1 MGANM
6 YIQRTSEKV
15 IEKFSKQFKVV
26 LITGAR
32 QVGKSTLLKHCEPD
46 RNYVSL
52 DDLQIREMA
61 INEPKL
67 FLENYKAPLIIDEIQ
82 YVPNLLSY
90 IKLIVDKSE
99 KKGQYWLTGSQQFHL
114 MKNVS
119 ESLAGRVGIVDLMGL
134 SLSEISENPNNLPFF
149 PSNEY
154 IEQRRINHKYFS
166 VSDIFQFIYNG
177 SFPALNNKD
186 EFQDRNAF
194 YSAYLRTYIERDI
207 RDLSS
212 ISNEMKFLNF
222 IRVVAA
228 RTGQVLKYSELANE
242 VDISE
247 PTAKSWL
254 SILVSSN
261 MVYLLQPYYRNINKR
276 MTKMPKIYF
285 LDTGLCAYLTGWS
298 SPEVIQQGAMNGAFF
313 ETFVVSE
320 IIKSYRHN
328 GERPLIYW
336 YRDKKQKEID
346 LLIERD
352 GKLHPVEIKLTSSPN
367 KSMVKNFDILQDAG
381 QGALICPRET
391 DITLTENVNVIP
403 VSYI

>member
-1 MGANM
+1 M
-6 YIQRTSEKV
+6 YIKRTSEDV
-15 IEKFSKQFKVV
+15 IKNLSKQFKVV
-26 LITGAR
+26 LVTGAR
-32 QVGKSTLLKHCEPD
+32 QVGKSTLLKHCDEN

-52 DDLQIREMA
+52 DDLSERELA

-67 FLENYKAPLIIDEIQ
+67 FLEAHKAPLIIDEIQ
-82 YVPNLLSY
+82 YAPNLLSY
-90 IKLIVDKSE
+90 IKLIVDKSD

-119 ESLAGRVGIVDLMGL
+119 ESLAGRVGILDLMGL
-134 SLSEISENPNNLPFF
+134 SLAELSQTPNNEPFF
-149 PSNEY
+149 PDLEY
-154 IEQRRINHKYFS
+154 IEERRENHKNYS
-166 VSDIFQFIYNG
+166 TSDIFKIIYNG
-177 SFPALNNKD
+177 SFPALNNQD

-194 YSAYLRTYIERDI
+194 YSAYIRTYIERDI

-228 RTGQVLKYSELANE
+228 RTGQVLKYSELANA

-247 PTAKSWL
+247 PTAKTWL
-254 SILVSSN
+254 SVLVSSN
-261 MVYLLQPYYRNINKR
+261 IVYLLEPYYRNITKR

-285 LDTGLCAYLTGWS
+285 LDTGLCSYLTGWS
-298 SPEVIQQGAMNGAFF
+298 SPEVIEKGAMNGAFF

-320 IIKSYRHN
+320 ILKSYRHN

-336 YRDKKQKEID
+336 YRDTLQKEID

-352 GKLHPVEIKLTSSPN
+352 GKLHPIEIKLTSNPN
-367 KSMVKNFDILQDAG
+367 KSMLKHFKVLDN
-381 QGALICPRET
+381 QGYGGLICMRES
-391 DITLTENVNVIP
+391 DIPLTEDVSAIP
-403 VSYI
+403 ISYI

>member
-1 MGANM
+1 M
-6 YIQRTSEKV
+6 YIKRTSEDV
-15 IEKFSKQFKVV
+15 IKKLSKQFKVV
-26 LITGAR
+26 LVTGAR
-32 QVGKSTLLKHCEPD
+32 QVGKSTLLKHCDEN

-52 DDLQIREMA
+52 DDLSERELA

-67 FLENYKAPLIIDEIQ
+67 FLETHKAPLIIDEIQ
-82 YVPNLLSY
+82 YAPNLLSY
-90 IKLIVDKSE
+90 IKLIVDKSD

-119 ESLAGRVGIVDLMGL
+119 ESLAGRVGILDLMGL
-134 SLSEISENPNNLPFF
+134 SLAELSKTPNNKPFF
-149 PSNEY
+149 PELEY
-154 IEQRRINHKYFS
+154 IEERRKNHKNYS
-166 VSDIFQFIYNG
+166 TSDIFKFIYNG
-177 SFPALNNKD
+177 SFPALNNQD

-194 YSAYLRTYIERDI
+194 YSAYIRTYIERDI

-228 RTGQVLKYSELANE
+228 RTGQVLKYSELANA

-247 PTAKSWL
+247 PTAKTWL

-261 MVYLLQPYYRNINKR
+261 LVYLLEPYYRNITKR

-285 LDTGLCAYLTGWS
+285 LDTGLCSYLTGWS
-298 SPEVIQQGAMNGAFF
+298 SPEVIEKGAMNGAFF

-320 IIKSYRHN
+320 ILKSYRHN

-336 YRDKKQKEID
+336 YRDTQQKEID
-346 LLIERD
+346 MLIERD
-352 GKLHPVEIKLTSSPN
+352 GKLHPIEIKLTSNPN
-367 KSMVKNFDILQDAG
+367 KSMLKHFNVLDS
-381 QGALICPRET
+381 QGYGGLICMRES
-391 DITLTENVNVIP
+391 DIPLTEDVSAIP
-403 VSYI
+403 INYI

>member
-1 MGANM
+1 M
-6 YIQRTSEKV
+6 YIKRTSEDV
-15 IEKFSKQFKVV
+15 IKNLSKQFKVV
-26 LITGAR
+26 LVTGAR
-32 QVGKSTLLKHCEPD
+32 QVGKSTLLKHCDEN

-52 DDLQIREMA
+52 DDLSERELA

-67 FLENYKAPLIIDEIQ
+67 FLETHKAPLIIDEIQ
-82 YVPNLLSY
+82 YAPNLLSY
-90 IKLIVDKSE
+90 IKLIVDMSD

-119 ESLAGRVGIVDLMGL
+119 ESLAGRVGILDLMGL
-134 SLSEISENPNNLPFF
+134 SLAELSQTPNNAPFF
-149 PSNEY
+149 PDLEY
-154 IEQRRINHKYFS
+154 IEKRRENHKNYS
-166 VSDIFQFIYNG
+166 TSEIFKIIYNG
-177 SFPALNNKD
+177 SFPALNNQD

-194 YSAYLRTYIERDI
+194 YSAYIRTYIERDI

-228 RTGQVLKYSELANE
+228 RTGQVLKYSELANA

-247 PTAKSWL
+247 PTAKTWL
-254 SILVSSN
+254 SVLVSSN
-261 MVYLLQPYYRNINKR
+261 IVYLLEPYYRNITKR

-285 LDTGLCAYLTGWS
+285 LDTGLCSYLTGWS
-298 SPEVIQQGAMNGAFF
+298 SPEVIEKGAMNGAFF

-320 IIKSYRHN
+320 ILKSYRHN

-336 YRDKKQKEID
+336 YRDTQQKEID

-352 GKLHPVEIKLTSSPN
+352 GKLHPIEIKLTSNPN
-367 KSMVKNFDILQDAG
+367 KSMLKHFNVLDN
-381 QGALICPRET
+381 QGYGGLICMRES
-391 DITLTENVNVIP
+391 DIPLTEGVSAIP
-403 VSYI
+403 ISYI

>member
-1 MGANM
+1 M
-6 YIQRTSEKV
+6 YIKRTSEDV
-15 IEKFSKQFKVV
+15 IKNLSKQFKVV
-26 LITGAR
+26 LVTGAR
-32 QVGKSTLLKHCEPD
+32 QVGKSTLLKHCDEN

-52 DDLQIREMA
+52 DDLSERELA

-67 FLENYKAPLIIDEIQ
+67 FLETHKAPLIIDEIQ
-82 YVPNLLSY
+82 YAPELLSY
-90 IKLIVDKSE
+90 IKLIVDKSD

-119 ESLAGRVGIVDLMGL
+119 ESLSGRVGILDLMGL
-134 SLSEISENPNNLPFF
+134 SLAELSQTPNNEPFF
-149 PSNEY
+149 PDLEY
-154 IEQRRINHKYFS
+154 IEKRRENHINYS
-166 VSDIFQFIYNG
+166 TSDIFKIIYNG
-177 SFPALNNKD
+177 SFPALNNQD

-194 YSAYLRTYIERDI
+194 YSAYIRTYIERDI

-228 RTGQVLKYSELANE
+228 RTGQVLKYSELANA

-247 PTAKSWL
+247 PTAKTWL
-254 SILVSSN
+254 SVLVSSN
-261 MVYLLQPYYRNINKR
+261 IVYLLKPYYLNITKR

-285 LDTGLCAYLTGWS
+285 LDTGLCSYLTGWS
-298 SPEVIQQGAMNGAFF
+298 SPEVIEKGAMNGAFF

-320 IIKSYRHN
+320 ILKSYRHN

-336 YRDKKQKEID
+336 YRDTQQKEID

-352 GKLHPVEIKLTSSPN
+352 GKLHPIEIKLTSNPN
-367 KSMVKNFDILQDAG
+367 KSMLKHFNVLDN
-381 QGALICPRET
+381 QGYGGLICMRES
-391 DITLTENVNVIP
+391 DIPLTENVSAIP
-403 VSYI
+403 ISYI

>member
-82 YVPNLLSY
+82 YAPNLLSY

>member
-1 MGANM
+1 MGVNM
-6 YIQRTSEKV
+6 YIQRTAEDIVK
-15 IEKFSKQFKVV
+15 KLSKQFKVV

-32 QVGKSTLLKHCEPD
+32 QVGKSTLLKHCD
-46 RNYVSL
+46 KNRNYVSL
-52 DDLQIREMA
+52 DDLSEREMA

-67 FLENYKAPLIIDEIQ
+67 FLENHKAPLIIDEIQ
-82 YVPNLLSY
+82 YAPNLLSY
-90 IKLIVDKSE
+90 IKLIVDKSDE
-99 KKGQYWLTGSQQFHL
+99 KGQYWLTGSQQFHL
-114 MKNVS
+114 MKDVS
-119 ESLAGRVGIVDLMGL
+119 ESLAGRIGIVDLMGF
-134 SLSEISENPNNLPFF
+134 SLSEISEKPHNLSFF
-149 PSNEY
+149 PSLEY
-154 IEQRRINHKYFS
+154 IENRRNNHKKYS
-166 VSDIFQFIYNG
+166 TADIFKIIYNG

-222 IRVVAA
+222 IRVIAA
-228 RTGQVLKYSELANE
+228 RTGQVLKYSEIAKE

-261 MVYLLQPYYRNINKR
+261 IVYLLQPYYRNINKR
-276 MTKMPKIYF
+276 MTKMPKLYF
-285 LDTGLCAYLTGWS
+285 LDTGLCSYLTGWS

-313 ETFVVSE
+313 ETFVISE

-336 YRDKKQKEID
+336 YRDKEQKEVD

-352 GKLHPVEIKLTSSPN
+352 GKLHPVEIKLTTNPN
-367 KSMVKNFDILQDAG
+367 KTMIKNFNEIQDAG
-381 QGALICPRET
+381 QGALICMR
-391 DITLTENVNVIP
+391 DDDMLLTENVNVIP

>member
-1 MGANM
+1 M
-6 YIQRTSEKV
+6 YIKRTSEDV
-15 IEKFSKQFKVV
+15 IKNLSKQFKVV
-26 LITGAR
+26 LVTGAR
-32 QVGKSTLLKHCEPD
+32 QVGKSTLLKHCDEN

-52 DDLQIREMA
+52 DDLSERELA

-67 FLENYKAPLIIDEIQ
+67 FLETHKAPLIIDEIQ
-82 YVPNLLSY
+82 YAPELLSY
-90 IKLIVDKSE
+90 IKLIVDKSD

-119 ESLAGRVGIVDLMGL
+119 ESLAGRVGILDLMGL
-134 SLSEISENPNNLPFF
+134 SLAELSQTPNNEPFF
-149 PSNEY
+149 LDLEY
-154 IEQRRINHKYFS
+154 IEKRRENHKNYS
-166 VSDIFQFIYNG
+166 TSDIFKIIYNG
-177 SFPALNNKD
+177 SFPALNNQD

-194 YSAYLRTYIERDI
+194 YSAYIRTYIERDI

-228 RTGQVLKYSELANE
+228 RTGQVLKYSELANA

-247 PTAKSWL
+247 PTAKTWL
-254 SILVSSN
+254 SVLVSSN
-261 MVYLLQPYYRNINKR
+261 IVYLLEPYYRNITKR

-285 LDTGLCAYLTGWS
+285 LDTGLCSYLTGWS
-298 SPEVIQQGAMNGAFF
+298 SPEVIEKGAMNGAFF

-320 IIKSYRHN
+320 ILKSYRHN

-336 YRDKKQKEID
+336 YRDTQQKEID

-352 GKLHPVEIKLTSSPN
+352 GKLHPIEIKLTSNPN
-367 KSMVKNFDILQDAG
+367 KSMLKHFNILDN
-381 QGALICPRET
+381 QGYGGLICMRES
-391 DITLTENVNVIP
+391 DIPLTEDVSAIP
-403 VSYI
+403 ISYI

>member
-1 MGANM
+1 M
-6 YIQRTSEKV
+6 YIKRTSEDV
-15 IEKFSKQFKVV
+15 IKKLSKQFKVV
-26 LITGAR
+26 LVTGAR
-32 QVGKSTLLKHCEPD
+32 QVGKSTLLKHCDEN

-52 DDLQIREMA
+52 DDLSERELA

-67 FLENYKAPLIIDEIQ
+67 FLETHKAPLIIDEIQ
-82 YVPNLLSY
+82 YAPELLSY
-90 IKLIVDKSE
+90 IKLIVDKSD

-119 ESLAGRVGIVDLMGL
+119 ESLAGRVGILDLMGL
-134 SLSEISENPNNLPFF
+134 SLAELSQTPNNEPFF
-149 PSNEY
+149 PDLEY
-154 IEQRRINHKYFS
+154 IEERRENHKNYS
-166 VSDIFQFIYNG
+166 TSDIFKIIYNG
-177 SFPALNNKD
+177 SFPALNNQD

-194 YSAYLRTYIERDI
+194 YSAYIRTYIERDI

-228 RTGQVLKYSELANE
+228 RTGQVLKYSELANA

-247 PTAKSWL
+247 PTAKTWL
-254 SILVSSN
+254 SVLVSSN
-261 MVYLLQPYYRNINKR
+261 IVYLLEPYYRNITKR

-285 LDTGLCAYLTGWS
+285 LDTGLCSYLTGWS
-298 SPEVIQQGAMNGAFF
+298 SPEVIEKGAMNGAFF

-320 IIKSYRHN
+320 ILKSYRHN

-336 YRDKKQKEID
+336 YRDTQQKEID

-352 GKLHPVEIKLTSSPN
+352 GKLHPIEIKLTSNPN
-367 KSMVKNFDILQDAG
+367 KSMLKHFNVLDN
-381 QGALICPRET
+381 QGYGGLICMRES
-391 DITLTENVNVIP
+391 DIPLTEEVSAIP
-403 VSYI
+403 ISYI

>member
-1 MGANM
+1 M
-6 YIQRTSEKV
+6 YIKRTSEDV
-15 IEKFSKQFKVV
+15 IQKLSKQFKVV
-26 LITGAR
+26 LVTGAR
-32 QVGKSTLLKHCEPD
+32 QVGKSTLLKHCDEN

-52 DDLQIREMA
+52 DDLSERELA

-67 FLENYKAPLIIDEIQ
+67 FLETHKTPLIIDEIQ
-82 YVPNLLSY
+82 YAPELLSY
-90 IKLIVDKSE
+90 IKLIVDKSD

-119 ESLAGRVGIVDLMGL
+119 ESLAGRVGILDLMGL
-134 SLSEISENPNNLPFF
+134 SLVELSQTPNNEPFF
-149 PSNEY
+149 PDLEY
-154 IEQRRINHKYFS
+154 IEKRRENHKNYS
-166 VSDIFQFIYNG
+166 TSNIFKIIYNG
-177 SFPALNNKD
+177 SFPALNNQD

-194 YSAYLRTYIERDI
+194 YSAYIRTYIERDI

-228 RTGQVLKYSELANE
+228 RTGQVLKYSELANA

-247 PTAKSWL
+247 PTAKTWL
-254 SILVSSN
+254 SVLVSSN
-261 MVYLLQPYYRNINKR
+261 IVYLLEPYYRNITKR

-285 LDTGLCAYLTGWS
+285 LDTGLCSYLTGWS
-298 SPEVIQQGAMNGAFF
+298 SPEVIEKGAMNGAFF

-320 IIKSYRHN
+320 ILKSYRHN

-336 YRDKKQKEID
+336 YRDTQQKEID

-352 GKLHPVEIKLTSSPN
+352 GKLHPIEIKLTSNPN
-367 KSMVKNFDILQDAG
+367 KSMLKHFKVLDN
-381 QGALICPRET
+381 QGYGGLICMRES
-391 DITLTENVNVIP
+391 DIPLTEDVSAIP
-403 VSYI
+403 ISYI

>member
-1 MGANM
+1 M
-6 YIQRTSEKV
+6 YIKRTSEDV
-15 IEKFSKQFKVV
+15 IKNLSKQFKVV
-26 LITGAR
+26 LVTGAR
-32 QVGKSTLLKHCEPD
+32 QVWKSTLLKHCDEN

-52 DDLQIREMA
+52 DDLSERELA

-67 FLENYKAPLIIDEIQ
+67 FLETHKAPLIIDEIQ
-82 YVPNLLSY
+82 YAPELLSY
-90 IKLIVDKSE
+90 IKLIVDKSD

-119 ESLAGRVGIVDLMGL
+119 ESLAGRVGILDLMGL
-134 SLSEISENPNNLPFF
+134 SLAELSQTPNNEPFF
-149 PSNEY
+149 PDLEY
-154 IEQRRINHKYFS
+154 IEKRRENHKNYS
-166 VSDIFQFIYNG
+166 TSDIFKIIYNG
-177 SFPALNNKD
+177 SFPALNNQD

-194 YSAYLRTYIERDI
+194 YSAYIRTYIERDI

-228 RTGQVLKYSELANE
+228 RTGQVLKYSELANA

-247 PTAKSWL
+247 PTAKTWL
-254 SILVSSN
+254 SVLVSSN
-261 MVYLLQPYYRNINKR
+261 IVYLLEPYYRNITKR

-285 LDTGLCAYLTGWS
+285 LDTGLCSYLTGWS
-298 SPEVIQQGAMNGAFF
+298 SPEVIEKGAMNGAFF

-320 IIKSYRHN
+320 ILKSYRHN

-336 YRDKKQKEID
+336 YRDTQQKEID

-352 GKLHPVEIKLTSSPN
+352 GKLHPIEIKLTSNPN
-367 KSMVKNFDILQDAG
+367 KSMLKHFNILDN
-381 QGALICPRET
+381 QGYGGLICMRES
-391 DITLTENVNVIP
+391 DIPLTEDVSAIP
-403 VSYI
+403 ISYI

>member
-1 MGANM
+1 M
-6 YIQRTSEKV
+6 YIKRTSEDV
-15 IEKFSKQFKVV
+15 IKKLSKQFKVV
-26 LITGAR
+26 LVTGAR
-32 QVGKSTLLKHCEPD
+32 QVGKSTLLKHCDEN

-52 DDLQIREMA
+52 DDLSERELA

-67 FLENYKAPLIIDEIQ
+67 FLETHKTPLIIDEIQ
-82 YVPNLLSY
+82 YAPELLSY
-90 IKLIVDKSE
+90 IKLIVDKSD

-119 ESLAGRVGIVDLMGL
+119 ESLAGRVGILDLMGL
-134 SLSEISENPNNLPFF
+134 SLAELSQTPNNEPFF
-149 PSNEY
+149 PDLEY
-154 IEQRRINHKYFS
+154 IEKRRENHKNYS
-166 VSDIFQFIYNG
+166 TSDIFKIIYNG
-177 SFPALNNKD
+177 SFPALNNQD

-194 YSAYLRTYIERDI
+194 YSAYIRTYIERDI

-228 RTGQVLKYSELANE
+228 RTGQVLKYSELANA

-247 PTAKSWL
+247 PTAKTWL
-254 SILVSSN
+254 SVLISSN
-261 MVYLLQPYYRNINKR
+261 IVYLLEPYYRNITKR

-285 LDTGLCAYLTGWS
+285 LDTGLCSYLTGWS
-298 SPEVIQQGAMNGAFF
+298 SPEVIEKGAMNGAFF

-320 IIKSYRHN
+320 ILKSYRHN

-336 YRDKKQKEID
+336 YRDTQQKEID

-352 GKLHPVEIKLTSSPN
+352 GKLHPIEIKLTSNPN
-367 KSMVKNFDILQDAG
+367 KSMLKHFKVLDN
-381 QGALICPRET
+381 QGYGGLICMRES
-391 DITLTENVNVIP
+391 DIPLTEDVSAIP
-403 VSYI
+403 IGYI